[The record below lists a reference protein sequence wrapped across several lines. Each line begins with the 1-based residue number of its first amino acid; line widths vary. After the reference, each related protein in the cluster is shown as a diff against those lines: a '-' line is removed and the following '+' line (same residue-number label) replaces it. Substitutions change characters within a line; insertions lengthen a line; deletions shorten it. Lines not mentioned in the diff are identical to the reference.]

1 MTRSLERAFAAA
13 ARLPETAQDEL
24 AEAILAEIQAEE
36 RFDGTL
42 EASREALE
50 RLADEA
56 VAEHRGSKTEPMD
69 TPDRQDP

>member
-13 ARLPETAQDEL
+13 ARLPEKAQDEL

-36 RFDGTL
+36 RFDDTL

-50 RLADEA
+50 QLADEA
-56 VAEHRGSKTEPMD
+56 IAEHRAGETESLEA
-69 TPDRQDP
+69 RKR

>member
-13 ARLPETAQDEL
+13 ARLPEKAQDEL

-36 RFDGTL
+36 RFDDTL

-50 RLADEA
+50 QLADEA
-56 VAEHRGSKTEPMD
+56 IAEHRAGKTESLD
-69 TPDRQDP
+69 ARKR